1 MLDKKK
7 YKEELNKCL
16 SFAEE
21 FHYLTESYIYEV
33 FDNDYEKVITE
44 LEKYLETLNIEIIHD
59 ISDDLEPS
67 DEELSNVYSNNDL
80 EELDFNSNDNINFES
95 YTRFVITNIK
105 IIRTFGFTYY
115 A

>member
-33 FDNDYEKVITE
+33 FDNDYEKVI
-44 LEKYLETLNIEIIHD
+44 
-59 ISDDLEPS
+59 
-67 DEELSNVYSNNDL
+67 
-80 EELDFNSNDNINFES
+80 
-95 YTRFVITNIK
+95 
-105 IIRTFGFTYY
+105 